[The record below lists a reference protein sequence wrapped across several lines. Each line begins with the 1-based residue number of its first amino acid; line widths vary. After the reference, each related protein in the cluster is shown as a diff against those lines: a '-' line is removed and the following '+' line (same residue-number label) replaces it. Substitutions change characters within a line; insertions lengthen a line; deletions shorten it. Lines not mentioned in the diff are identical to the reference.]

1 MLSLPN
7 LDQLLQ
13 QAQSIRSLVE
23 SVETTLVREEKREEQ
38 EIRLVVT
45 ARLCYL
51 RSVRQAVW
59 AGLLVLEPSLVE
71 QIDRAL
77 TPQVAEELEIPETF
91 DITAL
96 QQIVDSQD
104 FRDFERANE
113 IKI

>member
-7 LDQLLQ
+7 LDKLLQ

-23 SVETTLVREEKREEQ
+23 SVETRVVPKEKTEEQ
-38 EIRLVVT
+38 EIRLVLT

-59 AGLLVLEPSLVE
+59 SGLLVLEPNLVE
-71 QIDRAL
+71 QIDKAL
-77 TPQVAEELEIPETF
+77 TPQVAGELVVPEAF

-96 QQIVDSQD
+96 QHIVDSQD
-104 FRDFERANE
+104 FRDFERVNE
-113 IKI
+113 VKT